1 MTWQERAAQLDGTPD
16 YTHQVLKEEG
26 YTVSREVVR
35 HFFKTQRI
43 DFKDKR
49 QYTEQDLDA
58 CIAVIRE
65 YQRTQE
71 KLNTKQTK
79 ATIKLNE
86 TKPIGIA
93 FWGDWHE
100 GGAGTDYDGLDED
113 TEIIA
118 NTDGLYWGGMGDYK
132 DNYITGTHPGGNF
145 EQIVQPGMQ
154 DKMVERRM
162 QKAAYNNLWLIR
174 GCHDDWDKKQGDKD
188 FIESLCNIT
197 GGVNLWHGGT
207 IFVELGEQKYCIK
220 ARHKF
225 KFESGLNVENSMRR
239 MFDMQG
245 EFDVA
250 VSAHLHFGFY
260 MDRPLGG
267 AHRVLAKSGGY
278 KKWDEHGQKIG
289 GYEAERNIPTV
300 ILFPKEKHMLVMYLR
315 DAVFTLNALRK

>member
-1 MTWQERAAQLDGTPD
+1 MTWQERAAQIDGTPD
-16 YTHQVLKEEG
+16 YIHLQLKNEG
-26 YTVSREVVR
+26 YTVTREEVR

-43 DFKDKR
+43 DFVDKR
-49 QYTEQDLDA
+49 SYTEEDVERYYE
-58 CIAVIRE
+58 AVKHL
-65 YQRTQE
+65 QKQQE
-71 KLNTKQTK
+71 ALNTKQVT

-100 GGAGTDYDGLDED
+100 GNIGTDYDFLDED
-113 TEIIA
+113 TKIIA
-118 NTDGLYWGGMGDYK
+118 ETDGLYWGGMGDYK
-132 DNYITGTHPGGNF
+132 DNYITDAPKGGQF
-145 EQIVQPGMQ
+145 GQLIQPGMQ
-154 DKMVERRM
+154 DIAVEHRM
-162 QKAAYNNLWLIR
+162 KKVAHNNLWLIR
-174 GCHDDWDKKQGDKD
+174 GCHDDWDKRNGDRD
-188 FIESLCNIT
+188 FIESLCKIT

-207 IFVELGEQKYCIK
+207 IYIELGKQKYCIK

-245 EFDVA
+245 EYDAA

-267 AHRVLAKSGGY
+267 AHRILAKSGGY
-278 KKWDEHGQKIG
+278 KKWDEHGQKLA
-289 GYEAERNIPTV
+289 GYMAENNIPTV
-300 ILFPKEKHMLVMYLR
+300 ILFPYEKRMLVMYLR